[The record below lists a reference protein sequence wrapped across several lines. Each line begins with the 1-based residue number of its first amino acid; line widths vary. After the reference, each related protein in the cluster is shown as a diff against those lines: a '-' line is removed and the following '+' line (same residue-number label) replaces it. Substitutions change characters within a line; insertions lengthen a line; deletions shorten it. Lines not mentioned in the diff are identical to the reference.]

1 MSNLVKKALSD
12 LDKELIT
19 YLDIDNPKSFFLF
32 AGAGSGKTR
41 SLVTVLEELKANF
54 KKRLALKGQRIAVIT
69 YTNAASDE
77 INARLEHDNLF
88 FASTIHRFAWKLIQ
102 PYQSDIK
109 KWVAEDTKK
118 RISEYKDLN
127 EGSNPNTKT
136 YKDRERKIESKTKRL
151 QNLSNIKKF
160 SYNPNGDN
168 FSRDSV
174 NHSEVLEMCSYFLV
188 HNDTMQE
195 ILVQKFPIL
204 LIDES
209 QDTNK
214 HLMEAFFQVQSNKKE
229 KFALGLFGDM
239 MQRIYFDGKINLG
252 QNLPDDWE
260 TPSKTINYRCPKRVI
275 ELINKIRS
283 YDDKQVQEPNEGQVE
298 GIVRLFIV
306 SGEVN
311 KQEIEEKVS
320 EKMMEVTQ
328 DELWSNEK
336 SEVKA
341 LILEH
346 HMAASRMGFL
356 DFFAP
361 LYGADRLKT
370 GILDGSLSDINFFTK
385 LILPLIEAHRDND
398 EFGISRIVTR
408 NSLLFES
415 DFLKEKPNQLEIL
428 NEANEKTDSLI
439 QLWDNDNDPT
449 LIQII
454 ENVISTG
461 LFLIPEVL
469 KQAFE
474 WSESEEEIDAN
485 AEDFKTVF
493 AYKEAIVAPFS
504 QVEKYYSY
512 ISNEAKFGT
521 HQGVKGLEFPRVIVI
536 MDDEESKGNWFS
548 YEKLFKAKALTKT
561 DLNNEAQGKETSI
574 ERTRR
579 LFYVTCSRAEKSLA
593 VVAYTQNPESLKK
606 HVLQEEWFSEDE
618 IIEFS

>member
-1 MSNLVKKALSD
+1 MSNLAKKSLSD

-41 SLVTVLEELKANF
+41 SLVTVLEELKASF

-88 FASTIHRFAWKLIQ
+88 FASTIHSFAWKLIR

-109 KWVAEDTKK
+109 EWVAEDTKK
-118 RISEYKDLN
+118 RISEYRDLN
-127 EGSNPNTKT
+127 EGSNQNTKT

-160 SYNPNGDN
+160 TYNPNGDN

-214 HLMEAFFQVQSNKKE
+214 HLMDAFFKVQSEKKG

-239 MQRIYFDGKINLG
+239 MQRIYLDGKINLG

-283 YDDKQVQEPNEGQVE
+283 YDDKQVQKPNEGQDE

-306 SGEVN
+306 SGELN
-311 KQEIEEKVS
+311 KQEIEEKIS
-320 EKMMEVTQ
+320 DEMMEITQ
-328 DELWSNEK
+328 DELWSNEN
-336 SEVKA
+336 SEIKA

-356 DFFAP
+356 DFFTP
-361 LYGADRLKT
+361 LYSADRLKT
-370 GILDGSLSDINFFTK
+370 GILDGSLTDIKFFTK

-408 NSLLFES
+408 NSLLFKS

-428 NEANEKTDSLI
+428 NEANEKTNSLL

-454 ENVISTG
+454 ENVISTE

-469 KQAFE
+469 IQALD
-474 WSESEEEIDAN
+474 WSNSAEYIDAN
-485 AEDFKTVF
+485 ADDFKLVL
-493 AYKEAIVAPFS
+493 AYKNAIEVPFS

-512 ISNEAKFGT
+512 INDEAKFST
-521 HQGVKGLEFPRVIVI
+521 HQGVKGLEFPRVMVI
-536 MDDEESKGNWFS
+536 MDDEESKGFLFS
-548 YEKLFKAKALTKT
+548 YEKLFGAKAFTKT

-574 ERTRR
+574 QRTRR
-579 LFYVTCSRAEKSLA
+579 LFYVTCSRAQKSLA
-593 VVAYTQNPESLKK
+593 IVAYTQDSKALKN
-606 HVLQEEWFSEDE
+606 HVLQEEWFSIEE
-618 IIEFS
+618 LIEF